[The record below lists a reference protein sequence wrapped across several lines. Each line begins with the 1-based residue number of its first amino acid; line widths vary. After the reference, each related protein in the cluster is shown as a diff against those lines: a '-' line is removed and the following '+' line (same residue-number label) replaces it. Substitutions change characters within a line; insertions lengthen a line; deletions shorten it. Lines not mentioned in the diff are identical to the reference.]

1 MLATVRR
8 SLLVV
13 GESDDEARDAS
24 RGAILDGAIA
34 AFLDVGMR
42 RTSMG
47 DVARRARI
55 SPATLYRKFAGK
67 TGLIE
72 AVWLREARRFL
83 ADMDDTLEDVRRAGG
98 DAEDQV
104 VSLAFAVIDA
114 IRRNRLLARL
124 LQTEP
129 ELILPLMT
137 TQAGPVLALGRDY
150 VTGVLTRLQDEGL
163 LPAFDP
169 EPVAEVLARL
179 SLSLALTPESV
190 LPLDDEEK
198 SRALFRAHIVP
209 ALGLPGP
216 PATETRRS
224 RR

>member
-1 MLATVRR
+1 MTR

-13 GESDDEARDAS
+13 GEPDDARDAS

-34 AFLDVGMR
+34 AFLDVGVR
-42 RTSMG
+42 RSSMG

-67 TGLIE
+67 TGLVE

-83 ADMDDTLEDVRRAGG
+83 ADMDDTLEEVRRAGG

-104 VSLAFAVIDA
+104 VTLALAVVDA

-124 LQTEP
+124 MQTEP

-150 VTGVLTRLQDEGL
+150 VTGVLTRLQEEEL

-179 SLSLALTPESV
+179 SLSLALTPDTV

-198 SRALFRAHIVP
+198 SRELFRAHIVP

-216 PATETRRS
+216 PVTSVNPTRRS

>member
-1 MLATVRR
+1 MTR
-8 SLLVV
+8 SLLAVAKR
-13 GESDDEARDAS
+13 DDDPRDAS
-24 RGAILDGAIA
+24 RGAILDGAMA
-34 AFLDVGMR
+34 AFLDVGVR

-47 DVARRARI
+47 DVARRAGI

-83 ADMDDTLEDVRRAGG
+83 ADMDDTLEEVRRAGG

-104 VSLAFAVIDA
+104 VTLALAVVDA

-124 LQTEP
+124 MQTEP

-150 VTGVLTRLQDEGL
+150 VTGVLSRLQGEGL
-163 LPAFDP
+163 LADFDP

-179 SLSLALTPESV
+179 SLSLALTPETV
-190 LPLDDEEK
+190 LPLDDEEQA
-198 SRALFRAHIVP
+198 RQLFRAHIVP
-209 ALGLPGP
+209 ALGLSGQSA
-216 PATETRRS
+216 ATTDETGRS
-224 RR
+224 R

>member
-1 MLATVRR
+1 MSRGLIA
-8 SLLVV
+8 V
-13 GESDDEARDAS
+13 GEPDDDARDAS

-34 AFLDVGMR
+34 AFLDVGVR

-67 TGLIE
+67 TGLVE

-83 ADMDDTLEDVRRAGG
+83 ADMDDTLDDVRRSGA
-98 DAEDQV
+98 DAEEQV
-104 VSLAFAVIDA
+104 TTLALAVVDA

-124 LQTEP
+124 MQTEP

-150 VTGVLTRLQDEGL
+150 VAGLLGRLQDEGL

-179 SLSLALTPESV
+179 SLSLALTPETV
-190 LPLDDEEK
+190 LPLDDEKK
-198 SRALFRAHIVP
+198 SRELFRAHIVP
-209 ALGLPGP
+209 VLGLPGP
-216 PATETRRS
+216 HQQAVTSRRS

>member
-1 MLATVRR
+1 MVKR
-8 SLLVV
+8 LLVV
-13 GESDDEARDAS
+13 GGEPDDEVRDAS

-34 AFLDVGMR
+34 AFLDVGVR

-67 TGLIE
+67 TGLVE

-83 ADMDDTLEDVRRAGG
+83 ADMDDTLEEVRRAGG

-104 VSLAFAVIDA
+104 VTLAFAVVDA

-124 LQTEP
+124 MQTEP

-150 VTGVLTRLQDEGL
+150 VTGVLARLQSEGL
-163 LPAFDP
+163 LPDFDP

-179 SLSLALTPESV
+179 SLSLALTPETV
-190 LPLDDEEK
+190 LPLDDDEK
-198 SRALFRAHIVP
+198 SRELFRAHIVP
-209 ALGLPGP
+209 ALGI
-216 PATETRRS
+216 TKETRRS
-224 RR
+224 R

>member
-1 MLATVRR
+1 MVKRG
-8 SLLVV
+8 LLVV
-13 GESDDEARDAS
+13 GGQPDDDGRDAS

-34 AFLDVGMR
+34 AFLDVGVR

-67 TGLIE
+67 SGLVE

-83 ADMDDTLEDVRRAGG
+83 ADMDDTLEEVRRAGG

-104 VSLAFAVIDA
+104 VTLAFAVVDA

-124 LQTEP
+124 MQTEP

-150 VTGVLTRLQDEGL
+150 VTGVLRRLQDEGL
-163 LPAFDP
+163 LADFDA

-179 SLSLALTPESV
+179 SLSLALTPETV
-190 LPLDDEEK
+190 LPLDDDEK

-209 ALGLPGP
+209 ALGI
-216 PATETRRS
+216 TKETRRS
-224 RR
+224 R